1 MKKLRPDPQK
11 LNHRDQGIGKAGSIH
26 KAGTVGPKVV
36 DHVIDLL
43 LPLFFINQ
51 ITIKDQ
57 GVAPVLPPGK
67 ADNAWPLGLYLTDQ
81 KILNFFF
88 TEKKRVI
95 FCMDEITIVVPQG
108 PNHGSDEN
116 REGSNLLKVHL
127 PPAGVIEDKGKDF
140 PVLRRKAH
148 KTLIP
153 VKTGQCGYRSQ
164 GAVVF
169 PREHIHIHTPVLAN
183 PAGSVK
189 NPSLPIMRS

>member
-1 MKKLRPDPQK
+1 MKKLRPDLQK

-67 ADNAWPLGLYLTDQ
+67 ADNTRSLSLNLANK
-81 KILNFFF
+81 KILDIFFA
-88 TEKKRVI
+88 EKKRVV
-95 FCMDEITIVVPQG
+95 FAMNKITIVVPQG
-108 PNHGSDEN
+108 PNHGSDKN
-116 REGSNLLKVHL
+116 GEGPDLLKVHL
-127 PPAGVIEDKGKDF
+127 APTGVIEDKAKNF
-140 PVLRRKAH
+140 PVLRREAY

-153 VKTGQCGYRSQ
+153 VKTGQCGHCGQRT
-164 GAVVF
+164 VVF
-169 PREHIHIHTPVLAN
+169 PREHIHIHAPVLAN
-183 PAGSVK
+183 PASSVK